1 MMSFRLLA
9 TAALAA
15 LSLAVTPALAQ
26 DTPAKPAAPAT
37 KPKAPAAKPAQK
49 PAAAAPAAAAAA
61 AEPVPGLEG
70 ATTPAI
76 SSSQPD
82 WVKLCQ
88 TDQAKKEICLTRRD
102 LRSDTGQTM
111 MTAILMQNVT
121 DKKQL
126 LRLVLPV
133 GALIQPGVGLY
144 LDNTAFASGKYAVCS
159 PEGCLVELPIDEA
172 QLKALRGSK
181 TLAIAFKTPAQ
192 GVQLPLGTEGFA
204 KALDNKPLDPQSI
217 VDEQKKL
224 QQQLQNA
231 AEKARQQLNANPAP
245 AQ

>member
-15 LSLAVTPALAQ
+15 LSLAAAPALAQ
-26 DTPAKPAAPAT
+26 ETPAKPAAPAA
-37 KPKAPAAKPAQK
+37 KPKAPAAKPAPK
-49 PAAAAPAAAAAA
+49 PAAAAPAAAAA
-61 AEPVPGLEG
+61 EPVPTLEG
-70 ATTPAI
+70 AVTPAI

-121 DKKQL
+121 DKRQI
-126 LRLVLPV
+126 LRLVMPV
-133 GALIQPGVGLY
+133 GALIQPGVALY
-144 LDNTAFASGKYAVCS
+144 LDNAAFTTGKYAVCS
-159 PEGCLVELPIDEA
+159 PEGCLVELPVDEN

-192 GVQLPLGTEGFA
+192 NVQLSLGTEGFA
-204 KALDNKPLDPQSI
+204 KALDNKPLDPQTI

-224 QQQLQNA
+224 QQQLQDA
-231 AEKARQQLNANPAP
+231 AEKARQQLNANP
-245 AQ
+245 Q

>member
-26 DTPAKPAAPAT
+26 ETPPKPAAPAA

-49 PAAAAPAAAAAA
+49 PAAAAPAAAA

-121 DKKQL
+121 DKKQIM
-126 LRLVLPV
+126 RLVLPV

-144 LDNTAFASGKYAVCS
+144 LDNAPFGSGKYSVCS

-192 GVQLPLGTEGFA
+192 GVQLPLGTEGFG
-204 KALDNKPLDPQSI
+204 KALDNKPLDPQTI

-224 QQQLQNA
+224 QQQLQDA

>member
-15 LSLAVTPALAQ
+15 LSLAAAPALAQ
-26 DTPAKPAAPAT
+26 ETPAKPAAPAA
-37 KPKAPAAKPAQK
+37 KPKAPAAKPAPK
-49 PAAAAPAAAAAA
+49 PAAAPAAAAATS
-61 AEPVPGLEG
+61 EPAPTLEG
-70 ATTPAI
+70 AVTPAI

-88 TDQAKKEICLTRRD
+88 TDQQTKNEICLSRRD
-102 LRSDTGQTM
+102 LRSDTGQTL

-133 GALIQPGVGLY
+133 GALIQPGVALY
-144 LDNTAFASGKYAVCS
+144 LDKAAFTTGKYVVCS
-159 PEGCLVELPIDEA
+159 PEYCLVELPIDEA

-181 TLAIAFKTPAQ
+181 TLAIAFRTPAQ
-192 GVQLPLGTEGFA
+192 NVQLSLGTDGFA
-204 KALDNKPLDPQSI
+204 KALDNKPLDPQTI

-224 QQQLQNA
+224 QQQLQDA
-231 AEKARQQLNANPAP
+231 AEKARQQLNTNP
-245 AQ
+245 Q